1 MRPGRP
7 LAHVA
12 GVGLA
17 LVVALAGCGADEQ
30 ERAAADVPGL
40 ECRGEGRPT
49 VVFLS
54 GLGVS
59 SGPTWAG
66 VEPAVS
72 RVTRTCLHD
81 RPGTGGVPPA
91 TPPRDSAAMV
101 SELRAAL
108 RDAGEKGPFV
118 LVGASLGGL
127 NAQLFAARHRQDVAG
142 LVFVDA
148 IHPDFD
154 RRFAEVMGRYAAR
167 ARMSSLESNPE
178 RVRFRDLQASDREV
192 KAAGRLPAVPTVV
205 LVHGRSFDP
214 GGEPVPKLERAW
226 SALARELAGPGG
238 TVRVVPGTS
247 HRIAEDDPAAVF
259 GAIREVLRQAGRD

>member
-1 MRPGRP
+1 MCRGRP
-7 LAHVA
+7 LAQVA
-12 GVGLA
+12 ALGLA
-17 LVVALAGCGADEQ
+17 LVVAVAGCGDDEQ
-30 ERAAADVPGL
+30 ERPAAHVQGL

-49 VVFLS
+49 VVFMS
-54 GLGVS
+54 GLGVT
-59 SGPTWAG
+59 SGPTWAD

-72 RVTRTCLHD
+72 RGTRTCLHD
-81 RPGTGGVPPA
+81 RPGTGGLPA
-91 TPPRDSAAMV
+91 ASPPRDSAAMV

-108 RDAGEKGPFV
+108 RKAGEQGPFV

-127 NAQLFAARHRQDVAG
+127 NAQLFAARHPQDVAG

-154 RRFAEVMGRYAAR
+154 RRFAEVMGRNAAR
-167 ARMSSLESNPE
+167 ARARSLESNPE
-178 RVRFRDLQASDREV
+178 RVRFRDLRASDREV

-226 SALARELAGPGG
+226 RALARELAGPGG

-247 HRIAEDDPAAVF
+247 HRIAEDDPAAVIE
-259 GAIREVLRQAGRD
+259 AIREVLRQAGRD